1 MLFIIGLGLADLED
15 ITLKGLKAIQSSE
28 RVYLEAY
35 TSVLGVNKDD
45 LEKFYNKIIIVAD
58 REMVEQNSDDI
69 IKNAESI
76 NVSFLVVGDPFG
88 ATTHSDLILRAIEK
102 GISYKIIHN
111 ASIMNAVGC
120 CGLQLYNFGETISI
134 CFWTENWKPKSFFH
148 KININRK
155 LGLHTLCL
163 LDIKVKEKTVENII
177 KNRNIYEPPRFM
189 SVAQACSQLY
199 DIVHETENSK
209 TDDEEIDKDL
219 LTNNT
224 INDSTICVGLARIGS
239 DTQLIVADSLANLK
253 NIDLGLP
260 LHSLIIA
267 GRMHPLES
275 DFLRLFYKGGSKESF
290 DNLVE
295 IHNKFYSNYLHL
307 SNFFY

>member
-45 LEKFYNKIIIVAD
+45 LENFYKKTIIIAD
-58 REMVEQNSDDI
+58 REMVEQNSDEI
-69 IKNAESI
+69 IRNAETI

-88 ATTHSDLILRAIEK
+88 ATTHSDLVLRAIEK

-111 ASIMNAVGC
+111 ASIMNSVGC
-120 CGLQLYNFGETISI
+120 CGLQLYNFGETVSI
-134 CFWTENWKPKSFFH
+134 CFWTDSWKPISFLK

-155 LGLHTLCL
+155 IGLHTLCL
-163 LDIKVKEKTVENII
+163 LDIKVKEKTVENMI
-177 KNRNIYEPPRFM
+177 KQRNIYEPPRYM
-189 SVAQACSQLY
+189 SVAQACSQL
-199 DIVHETENSK
+199 HEIIHEWPRSSAEEEN
-209 TDDEEIDKDL
+209 EEEKQVL
-219 LTNNT
+219 ENNT

-239 DTQLIVADSLANLK
+239 DSQLIVADSLANLK
-253 NIDLGLP
+253 EADLGAP

-267 GRMHPLES
+267 GRMHPLEAE
-275 DFLRLFYKGGSKESF
+275 FLRLFYKGSKESF
-290 DNLVE
+290 GSLVE
-295 IHNKFYSNYLHL
+295 IHNNKF
-307 SNFFY
+307 

>member
-15 ITLKGLKAIQSSE
+15 ITLKGLNAIQSSE

-45 LEKFYNKIIIVAD
+45 LEKFYNKKIIIAD

-69 IKNAESI
+69 IRNADTI

-88 ATTHSDLILRAIEK
+88 ATTHSDLVLRAIEK

-111 ASIMNAVGC
+111 ASIMNSVGC
-120 CGLQLYNFGETISI
+120 CGLQLYNFGETVSI
-134 CFWTENWKPKSFFH
+134 CFWTESWRPKSFFK

-155 LGLHTLCL
+155 IGLHTLCL
-163 LDIKVKEKTVENII
+163 LDIKVKEKTVENMI
-177 KNRNIYEPPRFM
+177 KQRNIYEPPRYM
-189 SVAQACSQLY
+189 SVAQACSQ
-199 DIVHETENSK
+199 IHEIIHEEPTREEDEN
-209 TDDEEIDKDL
+209 EENIL
-219 LTNNT
+219 ENNT

-239 DTQLIVADSLANLK
+239 DTQLIVADSLVNL
-253 NIDLGLP
+253 IEVDLGAP

-267 GRMHPLES
+267 GRMHPLEAE
-275 DFLRLFYKGGSKESF
+275 FLRLFYKGSKESF

-295 IHNKFYSNYLHL
+295 IHNKF
-307 SNFFY
+307 